1 MNNGFLFFFNQSILR
16 ACGKQKL
23 LSYLGIV
30 AFWVLGTPLGALLAF
45 YFGMKV
51 IGVWI
56 GFIVGLSSEVCSF
69 LDMDA

>member
-1 MNNGFLFFFNQSILR
+1 M
-16 ACGKQKL
+16 